1 MHELAVCYDFF
12 YIVVE
17 QILSILFALG
27 GHLIF
32 EVVHIKCEGLVL
44 VVALLGC
51 LCVLTQNLK
60 RLNHVLKCVGLL
72 GSARYKRNQTVL
84 IKTACLLRVY
94 VLLHFCNFS
103 FSGVEVEATHNRA
116 EVVGGHVAV
125 RVLVEQSEDLPDLCN
140 NYFIQNLRFLCLT
153 FCHFKLIRDLV

>member
-17 QILSILFALG
+17 QILSILFALS

-51 LCVLTQNLK
+51 LCVLTQNLE
-60 RLNHVLKCVGLL
+60 RLNHVL
-72 GSARYKRNQTVL
+72 
-84 IKTACLLRVY
+84 
-94 VLLHFCNFS
+94 
-103 FSGVEVEATHNRA
+103 
-116 EVVGGHVAV
+116 
-125 RVLVEQSEDLPDLCN
+125 
-140 NYFIQNLRFLCLT
+140 
-153 FCHFKLIRDLV
+153 